1 MAHISKLRNQI
12 WPMQSGNG
20 AKETRMA
27 KPKPHTFS
35 FLLCLADDHN
45 DISSLS
51 LSLSLARAL
60 LFPLSALF
68 SLGNFL

>member
-1 MAHISKLRNQI
+1 MAHVSKLRNQM

-51 LSLSLARAL
+51 LSLARAL

-68 SLGNFL
+68 SLSNFL